1 MKAMRNFLTAEFI
14 ERLLFTAI
22 VVGIL
27 MVLAGAARY
36 VDLSGQLAANEAV
49 QIHQSGEEVTVETNS
64 QARGLV
70 AADLERRRLTEERF
84 NMMVVGGGGLA
95 LIGLGWLAADIMR
108 GRRRKARMHETDAQS
123 AAEAAS

>member
-1 MKAMRNFLTAEFI
+1 MKAMRNFLTAELI

-27 MVLAGAARY
+27 MALAGAARY
-36 VDLSGQLAANEAV
+36 VDLSEQLAANEAV
-49 QIHQSGEEVTVETNS
+49 QIHQSDEEVTNS
-64 QARGLV
+64 QARSLV

>member
-27 MVLAGAARY
+27 MVLAGAVRY

-49 QIHQSGEEVTVETNS
+49 QIHQSDEEVTVETNS
-64 QARGLV
+64 QAHGLV

-84 NMMVVGGGGLA
+84 NMMVVGGAGLA

-108 GRRRKARMHETDAQS
+108 GRRRKARMHKTDAQS